1 MAFHEQKENFNV
13 TMSFM
18 SIYHLELLENFDY
31 YASCFDQ
38 LYKRKENFMIP
49 LQGLFH
55 FLNIMKLAESTV
67 EVIEMF

>member
-1 MAFHEQKENFNV
+1 
-13 TMSFM
+13 
-18 SIYHLELLENFDY
+18 
-31 YASCFDQ
+31 
-38 LYKRKENFMIP
+38 MIP